1 MMTHGTKKAFAVA
14 VTVAAVT
21 SACATNGLGSLPL
34 PAPGT
39 GAGGY
44 TLTAVFSNALN
55 LPAHAKVKVAGADVG
70 DVESITA
77 QNYTAVT
84 SLRIMDGV
92 PIPVGSI
99 AELRSATPLGD
110 VFVAIK
116 PPTPLDP
123 TAKLLKGGDTIGLES
138 TSAAA
143 TVEAVLSSTALLVN
157 GGAIRN
163 LTNIVNGAGKATG
176 DRGQAFGHLIN
187 QTNDLLAR
195 LNARSDQIETAV
207 SETARL
213 ADTMATRNQAISD
226 ILSAAGPATELLS
239 ANAGQLADVTE
250 QAGAIARQLAKFP
263 SIAGTDGTG
272 RSLVKDANTIV
283 GSWNDVALSS
293 DVSLSALNRLIPLFI
308 KITSSQS
315 ISVQASIDRLVLG
328 SRPDIGFAGDPAF
341 HGPMRPDWNKMIGSL
356 KYALWR
362 LQERVV
368 GQGPNTSMG
377 QNQWTPAGPPLP
389 PAPVDQPSPDGTVQ
403 EPPK

>member
-1 MMTHGTKKAFAVA
+1 MAHGTKKAFAAA

-34 PAPGT
+34 PAPGI
-39 GAGGY
+39 GSGGY

-143 TVEAVLSSTALLVN
+143 TVESMLSSTALLVN
-157 GGAIRN
+157 GGAFRN

-176 DRGQAFGHLIN
+176 DQGQAFGNLIN

-195 LNARSDQIETAV
+195 LNARSVQIETAV

-213 ADTMATRNQAISD
+213 ADTMAAKNQAISD
-226 ILSAAGPATELLS
+226 ILIAADPATEVLS
-239 ANAGQLADVTE
+239 ANADQLADVTE
-250 QAGAIARQLAKFP
+250 QVGAIAHQLAKFP

-272 RSLVKDANTIV
+272 RSLVKDANTIA
-283 GSWNDVALSS
+283 GSWNDVASS
-293 DVSLSALNRLIPLFI
+293 PDVSLSALNRLMPLFI

-328 SRPDIGFAGDPAF
+328 SRPDPGFLGDPAF

-368 GQGPNTSMG
+368 GQGPNTPMG

-389 PAPVDQPSPDGTVQ
+389 PAPADQPSPDATSQ